1 MFLKNPMTDLCNES
15 CTPLAKGSSPL
26 EHNEIVDLR
35 QQVPEWSLEQDNR
48 AIARTFSFANYY
60 ETISFANAVAWIAHQ
75 QDHHPEMT
83 ITYNRCR
90 IEYSTHSVGGLSR
103 NDFICACKIDSLLS

>member
-1 MFLKNPMTDLCNES
+1 MTDLCDENCS
-15 CTPLAKGSSPL
+15 ALPKGSNSL
-26 EHNEIVDLR
+26 DQTEIADLCR
-35 QQVPEWSLEQDNR
+35 QVPDWSLEKDNN

-60 ETISFANAVAWIAHQ
+60 ETISFANAAAWIAHQ
-75 QDHHPEMT
+75 QDHHPEMI

-103 NDFICACKIDSLLS
+103 NDFICACKTDRLLN